1 MNTFT
6 LVVVVLVAVF
16 SIILPISFSYFFG
29 GQAALYVSPPYGFND
44 IPDLTGKVA
53 IVTGSNTGIGYVTAR
68 ELARKGAKVIVAC
81 RNQKKGQ
88 DAVTRMMEELGALPG
103 ANLLEYMKLD
113 LGSFAEVRQFAKN
126 FSYKRIK
133 LDMLILNAGVMAPP
147 FGLTVDGFETQI
159 GTNHLGHFL
168 LVKLLTPIIKS
179 SKSRIV
185 HVSSIGHKF
194 SYPGGIKFSSFDNDV
209 DYVPF
214 VAYGQSKLA
223 NVLFSN
229 EMARRFNGTGVTSN
243 SLHPGAIKTELVR
256 HIEQSILEGS
266 SVVKYVYDSFQSYL
280 ELLSLDPNGGALTQ
294 LYVATSP
301 KVEGVSGE
309 YFVPIAIMTKAS
321 SQGTNATLGEMLW
334 EESERLTKPFW

>member
-1 MNTFT
+1 MSTFT
-6 LVVVVLVAVF
+6 LVAVALVAIV
-16 SIILPISFSYFFG
+16 SIILPISVSYFFG
-29 GQAALYVSPPYGFND
+29 GQAALYVSPPYGFDD

-81 RNQKKGQ
+81 RNEKKGL
-88 DAVTRMMEELGALPG
+88 DAVTRLIEELGTVPG

-113 LGSFAEVRQFAKN
+113 LSSFAEVRQFAKS

-168 LVKLLTPIIKS
+168 LVKLLTPIIRS

-185 HVSSIGHKF
+185 HVSSIGHMF
-194 SYPGGIKFSSFDNDV
+194 SYPEGIKFSSFDSDV
-209 DYVPF
+209 GYIPF

-223 NVLFSN
+223 NILFSN

-243 SLHPGAIKTELVR
+243 SLHPGAIKTELIR
-256 HIEQSILEGS
+256 HIEQSLDS
-266 SVVKYVYDSFQSYL
+266 SPIAKYVYESLQHYL
-280 ELLSLDPNGGALTQ
+280 DLWQLDPNGGALTQ

-301 KVEGVSGE
+301 KAEGVTGE
-309 YFVPIAIMTKAS
+309 YFVPIAIIKKAS
-321 SQGTNATLGEMLW
+321 TQATNTTLGGLLW
-334 EESERLTKPFW
+334 EESERLTKSFW